1 MADRRDNIDLNSY
14 STGKKRRAR
23 RKGKGLCL
31 LVVKAQKAAEG
42 DIHCIVVGRAVYSDS
57 SSCCGWV
64 YIKRSRQD

>member
-23 RKGKGLCL
+23 RKGKKGLCR

-42 DIHCIVVGRAVYSDS
+42 DIHCIVVGRCV
-57 SSCCGWV
+57 
-64 YIKRSRQD
+64 